1 MNWSIIWNC
10 DNFQNTFKCLYEK
23 CTFYNYAMLRYKY
36 MISEN
41 WINENDS
48 RCRVFIYW
56 CNLFPSR
63 YRAIIYP
70 LRSKPSKLL
79 SFSVIAVVWIASLIF
94 AMPMGAVYVFDY
106 HEENYWS
113 ESKWRTNLKPFCSI
127 DFKTNTTLIS
137 ESSFRYYR

>member
-1 MNWSIIWNC
+1 MILQNC
-10 DNFQNTFKCLYEK
+10 
-23 CTFYNYAMLRYKY
+23 
-36 MISEN
+36 
-41 WINENDS
+41 INENDS
-48 RCRVFIYW
+48 RSRVFINR
-56 CNLFPSR
+56 CNLFLSR

-106 HEENYWS
+106 HEENYLS
-113 ESKWRTNLKPFCSI
+113 ESKWTTDLKPFCSI
-127 DFKTNTTLIS
+127 DFRTNTTLIS